1 MVPKDLLFHS
11 KPPGM
16 TPTQKPAGLAGG
28 VDEALRNAA
37 RYEHRRVERRF
48 FDFIAD
54 LKLERAFE
62 HVRIPARPECTRSGG
77 PLSAVPIVRNAVQ

>member
-16 TPTQKPAGLAGG
+16 TPTQKLARPGG
-28 VDEALRNAA
+28 DVHEVLRSAA
-37 RYEHRRVERRF
+37 RHEHHRVDRRF

-54 LKLERAFE
+54 LQFERAFE
-62 HVRIPARPECTRSGG
+62 HIRIQARPECTRSGD
-77 PLSAVPIVRNAVQ
+77 PLCAVPIVGRLQ

>member
-16 TPTQKPAGLAGG
+16 TPTQKLAGLAGG
-28 VDEALRNAA
+28 VHEVLRNAA
-37 RYEHRRVERRF
+37 RYEHHRVDRRF

-54 LKLERAFE
+54 LKLDRAFE
-62 HVRIPARPECTRSGG
+62 HVRIHARPQCTRSGG
-77 PLSAVPIVRNAVQ
+77 PLCAVPIVGTLLQ